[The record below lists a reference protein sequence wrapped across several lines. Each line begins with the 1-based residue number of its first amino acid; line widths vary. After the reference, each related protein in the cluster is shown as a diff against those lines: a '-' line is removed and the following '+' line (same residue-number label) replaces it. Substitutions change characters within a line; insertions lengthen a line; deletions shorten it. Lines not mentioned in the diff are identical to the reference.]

1 MKTKPK
7 VKTDWIRFGFKP
19 KPTGSTKTLNFHI
32 FIKQDCA
39 TQIHHRHFCSAVFC
53 IAVTVFLFLFHYS
66 AMAFRRA
73 LSIRSTLI
81 SRRNQLA
88 FHIIPRDND
97 HDHDHEEGSFTSQRS
112 YHSFLH
118 QKNADLS
125 HFPGGGLRV
134 PLAPSSASAFAFYRY
149 MSSAHGVG
157 SEKIGVINDIA
168 EVITDSTT
176 LQDVPAQAAAAAVG
190 EVALAANDSFL
201 PIAALQHCIDMVHC
215 YTGLEW
221 WASIVLAT
229 VLIRSSTVPLL
240 IKQMK
245 DTMKLSLM
253 KPRLEAIR
261 EEMQNKG
268 MDQVTMAEG
277 QKKMKNLFK
286 EYGVTPFTPMK
297 GMLIQGP
304 LFICF
309 FLAIRNM
316 AEKVPSF
323 QTGGALWFTDLTT
336 PDSLYIL
343 PVITALTFLIT
354 VELNAQEGMEG
365 NPMAGTIKNVFR
377 GFALLTVPMTMSFP
391 QAIFCYWITSNLFS
405 LTYGLVIK
413 RPQVKKL
420 LKIPELPPPPPGQ
433 QPSFDLFAALKKMKA
448 MTQDNTE
455 NQTQPPLPVNPRIS
469 SLSPVSKR
477 LKALESQVKGR
488 KKNSSKKR

>member
-1 MKTKPK
+1 
-7 VKTDWIRFGFKP
+7 
-19 KPTGSTKTLNFHI
+19 
-32 FIKQDCA
+32 
-39 TQIHHRHFCSAVFC
+39 
-53 IAVTVFLFLFHYS
+53 
-66 AMAFRRA
+66 MAFRRA
-73 LSIRSTLI
+73 LSIRSTI
-81 SRRNQLA
+81 IGRRNQLA
-88 FHIIPRDND
+88 FHIIPREN
-97 HDHDHEEGSFTSQRS
+97 DHDHEESSSFTSQRS

-118 QKNADLS
+118 QRSSSSINSDLS
-125 HFPGGGLRV
+125 HFPGGGGGGGLHV
-134 PLAPSSASAFAFYRY
+134 PASASAFAFYRY

-168 EVITDSTT
+168 EVITDSAA
-176 LQDVPAQAAAAAVG
+176 LQDVPAQAAAAVG

-413 RPQVKKL
+413 RPQVKKM
-420 LKIPELPPPPPGQ
+420 LKIPELPPPAPGQ

-448 MTQDNTE
+448 MTQDRSE
-455 NQTQPPLPVNPRIS
+455 NETQSSPSPVVNPRLS

-477 LKALESQVKGR
+477 LKALESQVKAR

>member
-1 MKTKPK
+1 
-7 VKTDWIRFGFKP
+7 
-19 KPTGSTKTLNFHI
+19 
-32 FIKQDCA
+32 
-39 TQIHHRHFCSAVFC
+39 
-53 IAVTVFLFLFHYS
+53 
-66 AMAFRRA
+66 MAFRRA

-97 HDHDHEEGSFTSQRS
+97 HDHEEGSFTSQRS

-118 QKNADLS
+118 QRSAISSDLS

-134 PLAPSSASAFAFYRY
+134 PLAPTSASAFAFYRY

-176 LQDVPAQAAAAAVG
+176 LQDVPAQAAAAAAAVG

-245 DTMKLSLM
+245 DTMKLSEFASSLFYDHAAD
-253 KPRLEAIR
+253 EAAIGSHSGGNAKQEFPYLNVSFDFPHFVSPYMYSGNGPGYNGR
-261 EEMQNKG
+261 R
-268 MDQVTMAEG
+268 
-277 QKKMKNLFK
+277 
-286 EYGVTPFTPMK
+286 YGVTPFTPMK

-448 MTQDNTE
+448 MTQDHTE

-488 KKNSSKKR
+488 RKNSSKKR

>member
-1 MKTKPK
+1 
-7 VKTDWIRFGFKP
+7 
-19 KPTGSTKTLNFHI
+19 
-32 FIKQDCA
+32 
-39 TQIHHRHFCSAVFC
+39 
-53 IAVTVFLFLFHYS
+53 
-66 AMAFRRA
+66 MALRRT
-73 LSIRSTLI
+73 LSIRSTLTA
-81 SRRNQLA
+81 RRNQLPY
-88 FHIIPRDND
+88 HIITRE
-97 HDHDHEEGSFTSQRS
+97 HDHDEDSFTSQRS
-112 YHSFLH
+112 RYHSYLH
-118 QKNADLS
+118 QRSSNNS
-125 HFPGGGLRV
+125 GFSQMTRGGGLHL
-134 PLAPSSASAFAFYRY
+134 PLAPSSGFAFYRY

-157 SEKIGVINDIA
+157 SEKIGVMTDIA
-168 EVITDSTT
+168 EVITDST
-176 LQDVPAQAAAAAVG
+176 LQDAPAQVAAAVS
-190 EVALAANDSFL
+190 EVTLAASDSFL
-201 PIAALQHCIDMVHC
+201 PIAALQHCIDMVHTF
-215 YTGLEW
+215 TGFEW

-229 VLIRSSTVPLL
+229 IVIRTSTVPLL

-245 DTMKLSLM
+245 DTTKLSLM

-268 MDQVTMAEG
+268 MDHVTMAEG

-323 QTGGALWFTDLTT
+323 KTGGALWFTDLTT

-343 PVITALTFLIT
+343 PVITAMTFLIT
-354 VELNAQEGMEG
+354 VECNAQEGMEG
-365 NPMAGTIKNVFR
+365 NPMGKTIKNVFR

-413 RPQVKKL
+413 RPQVKKF
-420 LKIPELPPPPPGQ
+420 LKIPELPPTPPGQ
-433 QPSFDLFAALKKMKA
+433 QPSFDLFSALKKLKGL
-448 MTQDNTE
+448 TQDPSQ
-455 NQTQPPLPVNPRIS
+455 NQAQPLSTVNPRIS
-469 SLSPVSKR
+469 STSLSPVSKR

>member
-1 MKTKPK
+1 
-7 VKTDWIRFGFKP
+7 
-19 KPTGSTKTLNFHI
+19 
-32 FIKQDCA
+32 
-39 TQIHHRHFCSAVFC
+39 
-53 IAVTVFLFLFHYS
+53 
-66 AMAFRRA
+66 MAFRRA
-73 LSIRSTLI
+73 LSIRSTLTGGP
-81 SRRNQLA
+81 RKQLA
-88 FHIIPRDND
+88 SFHIIPRDND
-97 HDHDHEEGSFTSQRS
+97 HDHEESSFTSQRS

-118 QKNADLS
+118 HQRS
-125 HFPGGGLRV
+125 PISSGLLNV
-134 PLAPSSASAFAFYRY
+134 PLAPTSASAFAFYRY

-168 EVITDSTT
+168 EVITDSAT
-176 LQDVPAQAAAAAVG
+176 LQDAPAQAVAAVS

-215 YTGLEW
+215 YTGFEW

-261 EEMQNKG
+261 EEMENKG

-354 VELNAQEGMEG
+354 VECNAQEGMEG

-413 RPQVKKL
+413 RPQVKKM
-420 LKIPELPPPPPGQ
+420 LKIPELPPTPPGQ

-448 MTQDNTE
+448 MTQDHTQKE
-455 NQTQPPLPVNPRIS
+455 TQPSLPVNPRMS

-477 LKALESQVKGR
+477 LKALESQVKAR
-488 KKNSSKKR
+488 KKNNSKKR

>member
-1 MKTKPK
+1 
-7 VKTDWIRFGFKP
+7 
-19 KPTGSTKTLNFHI
+19 
-32 FIKQDCA
+32 
-39 TQIHHRHFCSAVFC
+39 
-53 IAVTVFLFLFHYS
+53 
-66 AMAFRRA
+66 MAFRRA
-73 LSIRSTLI
+73 LSIRSTLTG
-81 SRRNQLA
+81 RQRYQLA

-97 HDHDHEEGSFTSQRS
+97 HEESSSFTSQRS

-118 QKNADLS
+118 QQRSSSIINSDLS
-125 HFPGGGLRV
+125 HFPGGGGGGLHV
-134 PLAPSSASAFAFYRY
+134 TSSASAFAFYRY

-157 SEKIGVINDIA
+157 SEKMGVINDIA
-168 EVITDSTT
+168 EVITDSAT
-176 LQDVPAQAAAAAVG
+176 LQDVPAQAVTAVS

-413 RPQVKKL
+413 RPQVKKM

-448 MTQDNTE
+448 MTQDHTE
-455 NQTQPPLPVNPRIS
+455 NQTQQPSSPVNPRIS
-469 SLSPVSKR
+469 SASMSPVSRR

>member
-1 MKTKPK
+1 DLL
-7 VKTDWIRFGFKP
+7 VLD
-19 KPTGSTKTLNFHI
+19 
-32 FIKQDCA
+32 
-39 TQIHHRHFCSAVFC
+39 
-53 IAVTVFLFLFHYS
+53 S

-97 HDHDHEEGSFTSQRS
+97 HDHEEGSFTSQRS

-118 QKNADLS
+118 QRSAISSDLS
-125 HFPGGGLRV
+125 HFPGGGLCV
-134 PLAPSSASAFAFYRY
+134 PLAPTSASAFAFYRY

-245 DTMKLSLM
+245 DTMKLSVCLS
-253 KPRLEAIR
+253 PIYDCAAIPPFLLFHPCEIFSFVFSNADEAAIGSHSGGNAKQA
-261 EEMQNKG
+261 QNFLILTFLLISPISFLPICIQG

-448 MTQDNTE
+448 MTQDHTE

-488 KKNSSKKR
+488 RKNSSKKR

>member
-1 MKTKPK
+1 F
-7 VKTDWIRFGFKP
+7 V
-19 KPTGSTKTLNFHI
+19 
-32 FIKQDCA
+32 
-39 TQIHHRHFCSAVFC
+39 VF
-53 IAVTVFLFLFHYS
+53 FS
-66 AMAFRRA
+66 GAMDR
-73 LSIRSTLI
+73 
-81 SRRNQLA
+81 
-88 FHIIPRDND
+88 
-97 HDHDHEEGSFTSQRS
+97 
-112 YHSFLH
+112 
-118 QKNADLS
+118 
-125 HFPGGGLRV
+125 
-134 PLAPSSASAFAFYRY
+134 
-149 MSSAHGVG
+149 
-157 SEKIGVINDIA
+157 
-168 EVITDSTT
+168 
-176 LQDVPAQAAAAAVG
+176 
-190 EVALAANDSFL
+190 
-201 PIAALQHCIDMVHC
+201 
-215 YTGLEW
+215 

-245 DTMKLSLM
+245 DTMKLSLLLD
-253 KPRLEAIR
+253 PLLEPNRTVQEFASSLFYDHAADEAAIGSHSGGNAKQA
-261 EEMQNKG
+261 QNFLILTFLLISPISFLPICIQG

-448 MTQDNTE
+448 MTQDHTE

-488 KKNSSKKR
+488 RKNSSKKR

>member
-1 MKTKPK
+1 
-7 VKTDWIRFGFKP
+7 
-19 KPTGSTKTLNFHI
+19 
-32 FIKQDCA
+32 
-39 TQIHHRHFCSAVFC
+39 
-53 IAVTVFLFLFHYS
+53 
-66 AMAFRRA
+66 MAFRRA

-97 HDHDHEEGSFTSQRS
+97 HDHEEGSFTSQRS

-118 QKNADLS
+118 QRSAISSDLS

-134 PLAPSSASAFAFYRY
+134 PLAPTSASAFAFYRY

-176 LQDVPAQAAAAAVG
+176 LQDVPAQAAAAAAAVG

-448 MTQDNTE
+448 MTQDHTE

-488 KKNSSKKR
+488 RKNSSKKR

>member
-1 MKTKPK
+1 
-7 VKTDWIRFGFKP
+7 
-19 KPTGSTKTLNFHI
+19 
-32 FIKQDCA
+32 
-39 TQIHHRHFCSAVFC
+39 
-53 IAVTVFLFLFHYS
+53 
-66 AMAFRRA
+66 MAFRRA
-73 LSIRSTLI
+73 LSIRSTLT
-81 SRRNQLA
+81 SPRKQLPY
-88 FHIIPRDND
+88 HITPRDNN
-97 HDHDHEEGSFTSQRS
+97 HEEEEDSFTSQRS
-112 YHSFLH
+112 CYHSFLH
-118 QKNADLS
+118 QRPSISSGLLVQLVTLS
-125 HFPGGGLRV
+125 CLSRLF
-134 PLAPSSASAFAFYRY
+134 S
-149 MSSAHGVG
+149 
-157 SEKIGVINDIA
+157 IA
-168 EVITDSTT
+168 LI
-176 LQDVPAQAAAAAVG
+176 
-190 EVALAANDSFL
+190 
-201 PIAALQHCIDMVHC
+201 
-215 YTGLEW
+215 W
-221 WASIVLAT
+221 WASIVVAT

-245 DTMKLSLM
+245 DTTKLSVYVSLFYDHAADEAAVGVHPGGNA
-253 KPRLEAIR
+253 KQGTFRLLITAIHHALPPPHFCYSAEAIALTTSLLSPICV
-261 EEMQNKG
+261 QG
-268 MDQVTMAEG
+268 IDHVTMAEG

-286 EYGVTPFTPMK
+286 EYGVTPMK

-343 PVITALTFLIT
+343 PVITALAFLIT
-354 VELNAQEGMEG
+354 VECNAQEGMEG
-365 NPMAGTIKNVFR
+365 NPMAGTVKNVCR

-413 RPQVKKL
+413 RPRVKKL

-433 QPSFDLFAALKKMKA
+433 QPSFDLFAALKKIKA
-448 MTQDNTE
+448 MTQDRNQNETE
-455 NQTQPPLPVNPRIS
+455 SPSPVVNPRLS

>member
-1 MKTKPK
+1 
-7 VKTDWIRFGFKP
+7 

-53 IAVTVFLFLFHYS
+53 IAVTVFLFLFHCQDLLVLDS

>member
-1 MKTKPK
+1 
-7 VKTDWIRFGFKP
+7 
-19 KPTGSTKTLNFHI
+19 
-32 FIKQDCA
+32 
-39 TQIHHRHFCSAVFC
+39 
-53 IAVTVFLFLFHYS
+53 
-66 AMAFRRA
+66 MAFRRA
-73 LSIRSTLI
+73 LSIRSTLMG
-81 SRRNQLA
+81 RRNQLA
-88 FHIIPRDND
+88 FHIIPRDN
-97 HDHDHEEGSFTSQRS
+97 DHDHEEGSFTSQRS

-118 QKNADLS
+118 QRPAINSDLS
-125 HFPGGGLRV
+125 HFPGGGGGGLHHV
-134 PLAPSSASAFAFYRY
+134 PLAPPTSASAFAFYRY

-157 SEKIGVINDIA
+157 SDKIGVINDIA
-168 EVITDSTT
+168 EVITDSAN
-176 LQDVPAQAAAAAVG
+176 LQDVPAQAAAAVS

-215 YTGLEW
+215 YTGFEW

-413 RPQVKKL
+413 RPQVKKM
-420 LKIPELPPPPPGQ
+420 LKIPELPPTPPGQ

-448 MTQDNTE
+448 MTQDRTQE
-455 NQTQPPLPVNPRIS
+455 ETQPPSPVNPRLS

-477 LKALESQVKGR
+477 LKALESQVKAR

>member
-1 MKTKPK
+1 
-7 VKTDWIRFGFKP
+7 
-19 KPTGSTKTLNFHI
+19 
-32 FIKQDCA
+32 
-39 TQIHHRHFCSAVFC
+39 
-53 IAVTVFLFLFHYS
+53 
-66 AMAFRRA
+66 MAFRRA

-81 SRRNQLA
+81 GPRKQQLV
-88 FHIIPRDND
+88 FHIIPREND
-97 HDHDHEEGSFTSQRS
+97 QDHEGESSLTSQRSS

-118 QKNADLS
+118 QRSAINS
-125 HFPGGGLRV
+125 HFPGGGGLHV
-134 PLAPSSASAFAFYRY
+134 PMVPTSASAFAFYRY

-157 SEKIGVINDIA
+157 SDKIGVINDIA
-168 EVITDSTT
+168 EVITDSAT
-176 LQDVPAQAAAAAVG
+176 LQDAPAQAAAAVAAAS
-190 EVALAANDSFL
+190 EVAIAASDSFL

-215 YTGLEW
+215 YTGFEW

-261 EEMQNKG
+261 QEMENKG

-354 VELNAQEGMEG
+354 VECNAQEGMEG

-413 RPQVKKL
+413 RPQVKKM
-420 LKIPELPPPPPGQ
+420 LKIPELPPTPPGQ

-448 MTQDNTE
+448 MTQDNTQNE
-455 NQTQPPLPVNPRIS
+455 TQSPLPVNPRIS

-488 KKNSSKKR
+488 KKNSSKKK